1 MCIAKSIVAST
12 FIFLV
17 LLCLQWNI
25 ALAEIFEGVGHY
37 HQDRQTTRAE
47 ACDRAL
53 HKSKKDAFSKAGLER
68 FSSVTRETCS
78 EIEEQVECQLYQD
91 TLNTYSGGYIAGYEK
106 TESMVD
112 RGNGSE
118 CQILIQANVKEYGAS
133 IDPNLTLSASLN
145 EDIFRAGDALS
156 IKGEVSQL
164 SYLYFLGW
172 YPDIDSETYRAIN
185 GNSFLNEPVN
195 GAFAFPGSSNSN
207 FELRMEFPANIK
219 KDRTLEFIIIVAS
232 KVKISILGEESI
244 SSFRARLDAIGRDQW
259 TETSLGY
266 AIVKTRK

>member
-1 MCIAKSIVAST
+1 MS
-12 FIFLV
+12 
-17 LLCLQWNI
+17 LQWNV
-25 ALAEIFEGVGHY
+25 AVAEIFEGVGRY

-106 TESMVD
+106 TESMVY
-112 RGNGSE
+112 RGHGPE
-118 CQILIQANVKEYGAS
+118 CEIRIQANVKEYAAT

-145 EDIFRAGDALS
+145 EDIFRDDDVLA

-185 GNSFLNEPVN
+185 GKHFLNEQVN
-195 GAFAFPGSSNSN
+195 GTFNFPNSPN
-207 FELRMEFPANIK
+207 SDFELLMKFPADIK
-219 KDRTLEFIIIVAS
+219 KERTLEFIIIVAS
-232 KVKISILGEESI
+232 KVKISILGEERI